1 MAAPQNYLAVIKVI
15 GVGGGG
21 VNAIN
26 RMIEVGLKG
35 VEFIAINTDAQA
47 LLMSDA
53 DVKLDVGRELTR
65 GLGAGANPAV
75 GRKAAEDHREEIEEV
90 LKGADMVFVTAGEGG
105 GTGTGGAPVV
115 ANIARSLGALT
126 IGVVTRPFTFE
137 GRRRANQAED
147 GIAELREEVDTLIVI
162 PNDRLLSISD
172 RQVSVLDAFKSADQV
187 LLSGVQGITDLITTP
202 GLINLDF
209 ADVKSVMSEAGS
221 ALMGIGSARGDDR
234 AVAAAEMAISSP
246 LLEASIDGARGVLLS
261 ISGGSDLGLFE
272 INEAAQLVSEAAHPE
287 ANIIFGAVIDDAL
300 GDEVRVTVI
309 AAGFDGGQ
317 PPSKRDNVLGSSSA
331 KREEPTPARQTES
344 RPSFGSLGSVKPK
357 EEPEQAPAPEPVAD
371 LPPVSPPPGAAVADL
386 LGQRGRG
393 TGRAGLPEVIGQRD
407 TVNGAHFG
415 FTDRWGGVSAVP
427 YEELN
432 LGGAVGDDPGAV
444 TANRELAAKSL
455 GIDPARVVWMNQV
468 HGADVAVVDAP
479 WGDRPVPR
487 VDAVVTAERGLAL
500 AVLTADCVPVLLA
513 DPVAGVA
520 AAAHAGRPGLVA
532 GVVPAA
538 VRAMAELGADP
549 ARIVARTG
557 PAVCGRCYEVPEEM
571 RAEVAA
577 AEPAAYAG
585 TSWGTPALDVGAG
598 VHAQLERLG
607 VRDRAQSPVCTRESA
622 DHFSYR
628 RDRTTGRL
636 AGYVWLD

>member
-1 MAAPQNYLAVIKVI
+1 M
-15 GVGGGG
+15 
-21 VNAIN
+21 
-26 RMIEVGLKG
+26 
-35 VEFIAINTDAQA
+35 
-47 LLMSDA
+47 
-53 DVKLDVGRELTR
+53 
-65 GLGAGANPAV
+65 
-75 GRKAAEDHREEIEEV
+75 
-90 LKGADMVFVTAGEGG
+90 
-105 GTGTGGAPVV
+105 
-115 ANIARSLGALT
+115 
-126 IGVVTRPFTFE
+126 
-137 GRRRANQAED
+137 
-147 GIAELREEVDTLIVI
+147 
-162 PNDRLLSISD
+162 
-172 RQVSVLDAFKSADQV
+172 
-187 LLSGVQGITDLITTP
+187 
-202 GLINLDF
+202 
-209 ADVKSVMSEAGS
+209 
-221 ALMGIGSARGDDR
+221 
-234 AVAAAEMAISSP
+234 
-246 LLEASIDGARGVLLS
+246 
-261 ISGGSDLGLFE
+261 
-272 INEAAQLVSEAAHPE
+272 
-287 ANIIFGAVIDDAL
+287 
-300 GDEVRVTVI
+300 
-309 AAGFDGGQ
+309 
-317 PPSKRDNVLGSSSA
+317 
-331 KREEPTPARQTES
+331 
-344 RPSFGSLGSVKPK
+344 
-357 EEPEQAPAPEPVAD
+357 
-371 LPPVSPPPGAAVADL
+371 
-386 LGQRGRG
+386 
-393 TGRAGLPEVIGQRD
+393 IGQRD

-432 LGGAVGDDPGAV
+432 LGGAVGDDPAAV

-455 GIDPARVVWMNQV
+455 GVDPARVVWMNQV

-513 DPVAGVA
+513 DPVSGVA

-538 VRAMAELGADP
+538 VRAMTELGADP

-577 AEPAAYAG
+577 VEPAAYAD
-585 TSWGTPALDVGAG
+585 TAWGTPALDVGAG